1 MNKEKFLMDLREY
14 LSILENQEQEDI
26 LAEYAQ
32 HIDMKM
38 RKGLSEEEAIR
49 DFGPM
54 RDLAAEILEAYHV
67 KPEFRKKGIGL
78 KLPGPG
84 VNKEDH
90 GGSVL
95 RQGLDWT
102 GKKLRSAAGG
112 IRNGFRWLV
121 MKCRAAG
128 RLLIK
133 PFAGGKRKTGGDI
146 EEDCFPDR
154 SDSDSVNDRN
164 DTIDTNDRKPVNK
177 LNKLNNIEG
186 TGKRRG
192 RIAGFCKAVGHGM
205 VALWKWFLAFC
216 VFWLKFMWNAAWMLF
231 GLFCACLAM
240 ITLMGVCAIP
250 VLLVQGYPFV
260 GIFLICVGGLL
271 CLGTLSWGAFS
282 MMIRK
287 KKDMKDEDAEKY
299 DEEVPYEQTA

>member
-54 RDLAAEILEAYHV
+54 QDLAAEILEAYHV

-84 VNKEDH
+84 VKNGDLGK
-90 GGSVL
+90 SVL
-95 RQGLDWT
+95 RRGLDWT
-102 GKKLRSAAGG
+102 GKKLRSAAGD
-112 IRNGFRWLV
+112 IRNGFRWLA
-121 MKCRAAG
+121 MKCRAIG
-128 RLLIK
+128 CLLIR
-133 PFAGGKRKTGGDI
+133 PFTGRKRKTGGYI
-146 EEDCFPDR
+146 EENCIDNR
-154 SDSDSVNDRN
+154 NDR
-164 DTIDTNDRKPVNK
+164 DHVDGMYDMYDTNDTGRTDRVNRIH
-177 LNKLNNIEG
+177 NIEG
-186 TGKRRG
+186 TGKRG
-192 RIAGFCKAVGHGM
+192 GWAADFCRAVGHGIA
-205 VALWKWFLAFC
+205 ALWKWFLAFC
-216 VFWLKFMWNAAWMLF
+216 VFWLKFVWNAAWLIF
-231 GLFCACLAM
+231 SLFCACMAM
-240 ITLMGVCAIP
+240 ITLMGIGAIP
-250 VLLVQGYPFV
+250 VFLVQGYPFV
-260 GIFLICVGGLL
+260 GFFLICVGGLL

-287 KKDMKDEDAEKY
+287 KEDKKGEDTEKS

>member
-1 MNKEKFLMDLREY
+1 MNKEKFLMELREY

-54 RDLAAEILEAYHV
+54 QDLAAEILEAYHV
-67 KPEFRKKGIGL
+67 KPEFHKRGIGL

-84 VNKEDH
+84 MKSGDH
-90 GGSVL
+90 DKSVL
-95 RQGLDWT
+95 RRGLDWT

-112 IRNGFRWLV
+112 IRNGFRWLA
-121 MKCRAAG
+121 MKCRAMG
-128 RLLIK
+128 RLLMR
-133 PFAGGKRKTGGDI
+133 PFTGRKRKPDGYL
-146 EEDCFPDR
+146 EENGMDNR
-154 SDSDSVNDRN
+154 NDRDN
-164 DTIDTNDRKPVNK
+164 MDDMYDTNDTGRTDPVNI
-177 LNKLNNIEG
+177 NRIHNIEG
-186 TGKRRG
+186 TGKRGG
-192 RIAGFCKAVGHGM
+192 RAAGFCRAVGHGM
-205 VALWKWFLAFC
+205 AALWKWFLAFC
-216 VFWLKFMWNAAWMLF
+216 VFWLKFMWNAAWLLF
-231 GLFCACLAM
+231 SLFCACMAM
-240 ITLMGVCAIP
+240 ITLMGVGAIP
-250 VLLVQGYPFV
+250 VFLVQGYPLV

-271 CLGTLSWGAFS
+271 CLGSLSWGAFS

-287 KKDMKDEDAEKY
+287 KEDKKDGDTEKS